1 MSYLSLAAF
10 AAVTFF
16 VAFFVKQLVWHP
28 LATYPDVIRNTN
40 SKAPLSA
47 IRRLAY
53 SSTAARLPGSQASS
67 SGSEALDMSHQCD
80 YFTFDIMSEVIFG
93 MKYNAL
99 REPKYRFV
107 MSALE
112 ASNVRI
118 SALVQ
123 ASSLALGRIDK
134 YLFADSIKS
143 RNKFLGFLG
152 SLLKSR
158 AKASFSDNGNVFSYL
173 ETAKDPDGEST
184 LSKSEIR
191 AESATLVVAGS
202 DTSST
207 TLAATLFYLSGNASA
222 YARLCHE
229 IRSTFDSVEDIR
241 IGAKLS
247 SCNYLRGCIDEALRM
262 SPPVGGEDGSTK
274 ESELARTAFYPFSSG
289 PRSCVGKGFAYHEI
303 TLTLAHI
310 LYRFD
315 FTRSTKDQKS
325 FGGSTGNVNEFQ
337 MWDHVTSAKTP
348 NDICWPSDKEWGRF
362 NSSVAGNLIQTAPPA
377 APCYAGPNRDAAA
390 CEAVTQGWSTAT
402 FQASQPIGY
411 DYPLNSSCPLA
422 QFTANAPSANCTIGN
437 SPVFAV
443 NVTDEEHISKAVEF
457 AKKNNIRVVIKSTGH
472 DFLQRSTGYGSLS
485 IWLQNYRKGFNFHD
499 DFQVVNECPKSD
511 WKGSALTIT
520 GAYSWSDIYPTAFE
534 KNLIVVGG
542 NNRTYPTKNIDAID
556 VVIGTTST
564 SANVSAKFVD
574 AMTDIYSS
582 YPYLSEVGFAGY
594 GAWAMN
600 SPVPIGGNFSTFYTQ
615 TFTTLG
621 NDAAEATR
629 LFKPIAEKITPLKD
643 AGFTVSI
650 TQKAYTDY
658 GAYYA
663 NKSGTDAT
671 VGGVSALASRLL
683 GKSAL
688 EGNRGQLRKAMET
701 MAGKDGKAVF
711 HTVVHH
717 GLQTAQETRDK
728 SSAVQPGWY
737 DAVILDIFERPILS
751 GEVSVSSNIDLFDDI
766 RQNVLP
772 VYREL
777 SPNTGTY
784 MNEAD
789 WGDTN
794 FQEDF
799 YSSNWKQLIEIKTK
813 LWITYHNVKQDECQ
827 TLQALHKKHGP
838 IMRITPTMLLVT
850 DATKLPEIYHRNAN
864 KSQHYI
870 TGSFGKTESLFNM
883 QDHTVH
889 ARYRKIAAA
898 PYAFSN
904 IKKMEPLLDHHIDR
918 WVEKLD
924 NNFASPGKRLDFA
937 PWAVYLVYDIV
948 SDVGFGQPFGFI
960 EQEKDVE
967 GLIQGFHDGLVP
979 FGIMARCW
987 PFTNWVK
994 STFLGK
1000 YLVATPEQDS
1010 GIGTLMR
1017 FRDRLIAK
1025 RFEDIEKGATN
1036 GRIDLLQT
1044 FIEARDEKGEPL
1056 DLEYIKAE
1064 ILLVLLAGADTTGTA
1079 FQAFMMHVLT
1089 HPEVYERLMEE
1100 IDTQTRAGNLSDIP
1114 HEEKTKEMLKYNM
1127 GFGYGA
1133 RVCLG
1138 RDLAMMELS
1147 KAPLQ
1152 LFRRFKPEAINKTD
1166 PGRYVVK
1173 GGVSFYEDM
1182 WINIERRPKTLQ
1194 I

>member
-10 AAVTFF
+10 AAVTFV
-16 VAFFVKQLVWHP
+16 VAFLVKQLVWHP
-28 LATYPDVIRNTN
+28 LAAYPDVIRNT
-40 SKAPLSA
+40 
-47 IRRLAY
+47 
-53 SSTAARLPGSQASS
+53 SQASS

-247 SCNYLRGCIDEALRM
+247 SCNYLRACIDEALRM
-262 SPPVGGEDGSTK
+262 SPPVG
-274 ESELARTAFYPFSSG
+274 
-289 PRSCVGKGFAYHEI
+289 GKGFAYHEI

-362 NSSVAGNLIQTAPPA
+362 NSSIAGNLIQTAPPA

-542 NNRTYPTKNIDAID
+542 NNRGPCATGGWTQGGGHSPVTRFYGLGADQVLSARVVLASGEIVTASPCNNTDLFYAIRGGGGGTYGVVTQMTVKTYPTKNIDAID
-556 VVIGTTST
+556 VVIGTAST
-564 SANVSAKFVD
+564 SANVSAKFID

-688 EGNRGQLRKAMET
+688 EGNRDQLRKAMET

-751 GEVSVSSNIDLFDDI
+751 GELSVSSNIDLFDDV

-799 YSSNWKQLIEIKTK
+799 YSSNWKELIQIKTK
-813 LWITYHNVKQDECQ
+813 GGRPAQVRAC
-827 TLQALHKKHGP
+827 TLNIHFAASNPWRKYGLFA
-838 IMRITPTMLLVT
+838 RSLVT
-850 DATKLPEIYHRNAN
+850 
-864 KSQHYI
+864 
-870 TGSFGKTESLFNM
+870 GKDT
-883 QDHTVH
+883 
-889 ARYRKIAAA
+889 A
-898 PYAFSN
+898 PY
-904 IKKMEPLLDHHIDR
+904 R
-918 WVEKLD
+918 T
-924 NNFASPGKRLDFA
+924 
-937 PWAVYLVYDIV
+937 
-948 SDVGFGQPFGFI
+948 PF
-960 EQEKDVE
+960 
-967 GLIQGFHDGLVP
+967 
-979 FGIMARCW
+979 
-987 PFTNWVK
+987 
-994 STFLGK
+994 
-1000 YLVATPEQDS
+1000 
-1010 GIGTLMR
+1010 
-1017 FRDRLIAK
+1017 
-1025 RFEDIEKGATN
+1025 
-1036 GRIDLLQT
+1036 
-1044 FIEARDEKGEPL
+1044 
-1056 DLEYIKAE
+1056 
-1064 ILLVLLAGADTTGTA
+1064 
-1079 FQAFMMHVLT
+1079 
-1089 HPEVYERLMEE
+1089 
-1100 IDTQTRAGNLSDIP
+1100 
-1114 HEEKTKEMLKYNM
+1114 
-1127 GFGYGA
+1127 
-1133 RVCLG
+1133 
-1138 RDLAMMELS
+1138 
-1147 KAPLQ
+1147 
-1152 LFRRFKPEAINKTD
+1152 
-1166 PGRYVVK
+1166 
-1173 GGVSFYEDM
+1173 
-1182 WINIERRPKTLQ
+1182 
-1194 I
+1194 

>member
-1 MSYLSLAAF
+1 MEL
-10 AAVTFF
+10 T
-16 VAFFVKQLVWHP
+16 
-28 LATYPDVIRNTN
+28 
-40 SKAPLSA
+40 SA
-47 IRRLAY
+47 YI
-53 SSTAARLPGSQASS
+53 
-67 SGSEALDMSHQCD
+67 AL
-80 YFTFDIMSEVIFG
+80 
-93 MKYNAL
+93 
-99 REPKYRFV
+99 
-107 MSALE
+107 
-112 ASNVRI
+112 
-118 SALVQ
+118 
-123 ASSLALGRIDK
+123 LALI
-134 YLFADSIKS
+134 
-143 RNKFLGFLG
+143 
-152 SLLKSR
+152 
-158 AKASFSDNGNVFSYL
+158 
-173 ETAKDPDGEST
+173 P
-184 LSKSEIR
+184 
-191 AESATLVVAGS
+191 LV
-202 DTSST
+202 
-207 TLAATLFYLSGNASA
+207 SGQ
-222 YARLCHE
+222 C
-229 IRSTFDSVEDIR
+229 
-241 IGAKLS
+241 K
-247 SCNYLRGCIDEALRM
+247 C
-262 SPPVGGEDGSTK
+262 
-274 ESELARTAFYPFSSG
+274 
-289 PRSCVGKGFAYHEI
+289 
-303 TLTLAHI
+303 
-310 LYRFD
+310 
-315 FTRSTKDQKS
+315 
-325 FGGSTGNVNEFQ
+325 
-337 MWDHVTSAKTP
+337 TP

-362 NSSVAGNLIQTAPPA
+362 NSSIAGNLIQTAPPA

-457 AKKNNIRVVIKSTGH
+457 AKRNNIRVVVKSTGH

-542 NNRTYPTKNIDAID
+542 NNRGPCATGGWTQGGGHSPVTRFYGLGADQVLSARVVLASGEILTASPCSNTDLFYAIRGGGGGTYGVVTQMTVKTYPTKNIDAID
-556 VVIGTTST
+556 VVIGTAST
-564 SANVSAKFVD
+564 SANVSAKFID

-600 SPVPIGGNFSTFYTQ
+600 SPVPIGGNFSTFYSQ

-643 AGFTVSI
+643 SGFTVSI

-658 GAYYA
+658 GAYYPS
-663 NKSGTDAT
+663 KSGTDAT

-688 EGNRGQLRKAMET
+688 EGNRDQLRKAMET

-751 GEVSVSSNIDLFDDI
+751 GELSVSSNIDLFDDI

-813 LWITYHNVKQDECQ
+813 SYHAYHTNDAVGD
-827 TLQALHKKHGP
+827 
-838 IMRITPTMLLVT
+838 

-918 WVEKLD
+918 WIEKLD

-987 PFTNWVK
+987 PFTNWMK

-1017 FRDRLIAK
+1017 FRDRLIGK

-1044 FIEARDEKGEPL
+1044 FIEARDEKSEPL

-1064 ILLVLLAGADTTGTA
+1064 ILLVLLAGADITGTA

-1089 HPEVYERLMEE
+1089 HPEVYEHLMEE

-1114 HEEKTKEMLKYNM
+1114 QYAEVQAHCPYYTACVRE
-1127 GFGYGA
+1127 
-1133 RVCLG
+1133 
-1138 RDLAMMELS
+1138 
-1147 KAPLQ
+1147 
-1152 LFRRFKPEAINKTD
+1152 
-1166 PGRYVVK
+1166 
-1173 GGVSFYEDM
+1173 
-1182 WINIERRPKTLQ
+1182 TLRLVTG
-1194 I
+1194 